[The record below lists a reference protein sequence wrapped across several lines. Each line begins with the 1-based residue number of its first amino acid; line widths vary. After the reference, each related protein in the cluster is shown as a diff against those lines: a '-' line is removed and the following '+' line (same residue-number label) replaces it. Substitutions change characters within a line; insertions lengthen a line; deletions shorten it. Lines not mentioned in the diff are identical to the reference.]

1 MTTNKQLRNLL
12 DSFANDLA
20 SCRSDLENDDQRWG
34 FDQAISSFLRASM
47 APEFGWVWEI
57 NHPFSGTVA
66 SVTGV
71 SRYRPVEIEN
81 FKKQSGYLNPPSYK
95 LRKHQKES

>member
-12 DSFANDLA
+12 DTFANDLA
-20 SCRSDLENDDQRWG
+20 SSRVNLENDDQRWG
-34 FDQAISSFLRASM
+34 YDQAILSFLRAST

-71 SRYRPVEIEN
+71 SRYRPVEIET
-81 FKKQSGYLNPPSYK
+81 FKKKSGYLSPPNYK
-95 LRKHQKES
+95 LSKNQKET